1 MLLTTLSCPQCGAP
15 LPRQARWRTVVCA
28 ACGSTLSPQVETVRA
43 ATFRAAYDRLH
54 GALPAVQSIHC
65 GGQRYRVLA
74 PLGRGAKG
82 RVVLAE
88 RIHPFPQRVVI
99 HLADVAA
106 PPAIHARTLDVLT
119 QLQGERDIAAS
130 FFSLRL
136 PEAVLSGMADDGG
149 GVSRPALVLR
159 HHPGYWGSL
168 FDAMGNYPAGID
180 ARHLVWIWRRVL
192 ELLVYLHP
200 QGWSHNALLPQH
212 LLLHPR
218 DHGVRL
224 LGWSAATRGRGTGA
238 SGRDLAQLAAS
249 IRAAAGEHT
258 VLPAA
263 LAALLARCRDAA
275 WCQQTGAYGIEQALL
290 AAAQADFGAPRFI
303 PFFPDPQHRPLN
315 LPT

>member
-28 ACGSTLSPQVETVRA
+28 ACGSTLSPQVETVQA
-43 ATFRAAYDRLH
+43 AAFHAAYQRVH
-54 GALPAVQSIHC
+54 GALPALQAIHC

-74 PLGRGAKG
+74 PLGRGSKG

-99 HLADVAA
+99 HLADVSA
-106 PPAIHARTLDVLT
+106 PPDIHARTLAVLKE
-119 QLQGERDIAAS
+119 LQAERNLAAS

-136 PEAVLSGMADDGG
+136 PEAVLAGMADDGG
-149 GVSRPALVLR
+149 VMRPALVLR
-159 HHPGYWGSL
+159 HPAGYWGSL
-168 FDAMGNYPAGID
+168 SDAMGNYPAGID
-180 ARHLVWIWRRVL
+180 ARHLVWIWRRAL
-192 ELLVYLHP
+192 ELLVYLHSD
-200 QGWSHNALLPQH
+200 GWSHGALLPQH

-224 LGWSAATRGRGTGA
+224 LGWSAAKRGRGTGD

-249 IRAAAGEHT
+249 MRAAAGEHS

-263 LAALLARCRDAA
+263 LATLLERCRDAA
-275 WCQQTGAYGIEQALL
+275 WCHRTGAYGIEQALL
-290 AAAQADFGAPRFI
+290 AAAQADFGPPRFI
-303 PFFPDPQHRPLN
+303 PFFPDPQHSPLN
-315 LPT
+315 SLT